1 MDSKQKKGLLNRT
14 APREEKLRGRTGKM
28 DSKQKKDLLNGTA
41 PREEIVAL
49 KSGFFDREIGGVL
62 NLAIKT
68 AKMIGNMQIYR

>member
-1 MDSKQKKGLLNRT
+1 
-14 APREEKLRGRTGKM
+14 M